1 MICKSITVQNFRNI
15 ESASVRFSDGVNIL
29 LGNNA
34 QGKTNLLEA
43 IYVTSLGRS
52 FRAQSDADMI
62 KFGEDYATI
71 QNIYRDNMRD
81 MELSMSIFTGRKQKV
96 IHHNRVKVQKMSDL
110 VGAFKVVLFCP
121 EHLSIIKE
129 GPSLRRNYLDV
140 AISQIKPMY
149 IKALQ
154 RYNSILKERN
164 SLIKSAEENR
174 RNFDAT
180 IDLWSE
186 QLADAAALITKY
198 RIEYLTE
205 AIPYIEECFSE
216 MTGDREKPTLTYES
230 SSGLTPEECL
240 DTEKCRDAYLN
251 LYTTRH
257 EREIGAGATLW
268 GIHKD
273 DIEIQLNGKVARFYC
288 SQGQQRS
295 LSLAMKL
302 AEGEIIKKYMGG
314 DYPVFLLD
322 DVFSELDSKRRAY
335 LVNNL
340 KDKQVIMTSCE
351 PHDLDG
357 ANVILVEEGAYTP
370 KNSQ

>member
-1 MICKSITVQNFRNI
+1 MLCKRIKVQNFRNVI
-15 ESASVRFSDGVNIL
+15 SADVGFSPRVNIL
-29 LGNNA
+29 LGDNA

-43 IYVTSLGRS
+43 IYITSLGRS
-52 FRAQSDADMI
+52 FRAQGDSDMI
-62 KFGEDYATI
+62 RFGCDYATVTNLYSDSI
-71 QNIYRDNMRD
+71 RD
-81 MELSMSIFTGRKQKV
+81 MEINMSIFTGRKQKV
-96 IHHNRVKVQKMSDL
+96 IHHNNLKISKISEM

-121 EHLSIIKE
+121 EHLNIIKE
-129 GPSLRRNYLDV
+129 GPSARRNYLDM

-154 RYNSILKERN
+154 KYNTVLKERN

-174 RNFDAT
+174 QNFNAT

-186 QLADAAALITKY
+186 QLADVAAIITKY
-198 RIEYLTE
+198 RVEYLRE
-205 AIPYIEECFSE
+205 AIPHIEKCFFD
-216 MTGDREKPTLTYES
+216 MTSDLEKPTLRYIS
-230 SSGLTPEECL
+230 SSGLTEEECL
-240 DTEKCRDAYLN
+240 DTEKCKKAFLE
-251 LYTTRH
+251 LYSTRH

-273 DIEIQLNGKVARFYC
+273 DIEIELNGKSARFYC

-302 AEGEIIKKYMGG
+302 SEGEIIKKYMGG

-335 LVNNL
+335 LINNL
-340 KDKQVIMTSCE
+340 YDKQVIMTSCE
-351 PHDLDG
+351 PHMLEG
-357 ANVILVEEGAYTP
+357 ANIIKVKDGEYTQ
-370 KNSQ
+370 S

>member
-52 FRAQSDADMI
+52 FRAQGDADMI

-81 MELSMSIFTGRKQKV
+81 MELTMSIFTGRKQKV

-164 SLIKSAEENR
+164 SLIKSAEDNR

-230 SSGLTPEECL
+230 SSGLSSDECL
-240 DTEKCRDAYLN
+240 DLEKCREAYLN

-273 DIEIQLNGKVARFYC
+273 DIEIQLNGKIARFYC

-357 ANVILVEEGAYTP
+357 ANVILVEDGVYSPE
-370 KNSQ
+370 NQL